1 MKWWSGFK
9 HLQFRAE
16 LTQLHDEVIRRR
28 DEETEIGFD
37 YYQNVKWLVKFT
49 SANLCHGGRQ
59 GVWFLRL
66 CDERRKHNNVR
77 DEDSL
82 EDKGNLCNYT
92 DRG

>member
-1 MKWWSGFK
+1 MMKSYVG
-9 HLQFRAE
+9 
-16 LTQLHDEVIRRR
+16 
-28 DEETEIGFD
+28 ETKKLKMVLITIK
-37 YYQNVKWLVKFT
+37 NVKWLVKFT
-49 SANLCHGGRQ
+49 SANLYHGGRQ

>member
-1 MKWWSGFK
+1 MKSYVG
-9 HLQFRAE
+9 
-16 LTQLHDEVIRRR
+16 
-28 DEETEIGFD
+28 ETKKLKMVLITIK
-37 YYQNVKWLVKFT
+37 NVKWLVKFT

>member
-1 MKWWSGFK
+1 MVERVQAPPVS
-9 HLQFRAE
+9 AE

-37 YYQNVKWLVKFT
+37 YYQHVKWLVKFT
-49 SANLCHGGRQ
+49 SANLCHGGRR